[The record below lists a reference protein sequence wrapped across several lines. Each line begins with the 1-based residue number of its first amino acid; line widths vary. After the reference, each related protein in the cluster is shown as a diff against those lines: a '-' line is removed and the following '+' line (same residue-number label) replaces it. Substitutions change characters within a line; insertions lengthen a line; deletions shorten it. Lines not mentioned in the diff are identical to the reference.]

1 MSRLSLKQAAEFAGT
16 SKPTVLKHIK
26 AGKVSA
32 HKDDEGRWW
41 FDLAELVRAYGEPE
55 TRKSSGTGSGNTSA
69 NERNRLNLQ
78 AELPSETVPKAVA
91 DELRARIA
99 ELQADKDD
107 LRTRLDAAQAER
119 GELVAT
125 IRQQA
130 EQVRLLT
137 DQRQQAGQGK
147 QAAETAAAAKPRRF
161 WARVFGSA

>member
-1 MSRLSLKQAAEFAGT
+1 MSRLSLRQAAEFAGT
-16 SKPTVLKHIK
+16 TKPTVLKHIK

-32 HKDDEGRWW
+32 DRDEQGRWW
-41 FDLAELVRAYGEPE
+41 FDLAELVRAYGEPK
-55 TRKSSGTGSGNTSA
+55 TRNGSRNGSGNTLPK
-69 NERNRLNLQ
+69 ERNHPPSQ
-78 AELPSETVPKAVA
+78 AEPPSETVPKAVA

-130 EQVRLLT
+130 EQVKQLT
-137 DQRQQAGQGK
+137 D
-147 QAAETAAAAKPRRF
+147 
-161 WARVFGSA
+161 